1 MNLNLWTSTTVNL
14 EKLIFIIL
22 AIGFSIFSM
31 YAKSKKQK
39 QKVLKKEESEPD
51 FFYPED
57 SVTPSHPNEDFEEF
71 NVSKLLQN
79 FNIAP
84 KKEKKKPKI
93 QNLEKNKVPPKNADI
108 ILQNND
114 IVNDADL
121 LEGFEGTEIQ
131 KAFLY
136 SEIFKN
142 AQY

>member
-1 MNLNLWTSTTVNL
+1 VDL

-22 AIGFSIFSM
+22 AIGLSIFSM
-31 YAKSKKQK
+31 YAKSRKQK
-39 QKVLKKEESEPD
+39 QTVSEKEESEPD
-51 FFYPED
+51 FFYSEE
-57 SVTPSHPNEDFEEF
+57 SSTPSHPDEVFDEF
-71 NVSKLLQN
+71 DVSKLLQN
-79 FNIAP
+79 FNISP
-84 KKEKKKPKI
+84 KKQKKKPKI
-93 QNLEKNKVPPKNADI
+93 QNLEKKETPQKNADI